1 MNANDN
7 DIARLIA
14 AYYDGALS
22 AEEERELRRALAN
35 VSLPQKYALDRD
47 IILAMSPEA
56 VTVPDDL
63 EAGITAA
70 IDDATNR
77 EMPPTSR
84 RRHFAI
90 WISAAAVV
98 ALLIAAGAAILS
110 NRQSLP
116 MPQQQPIT
124 ANTDDGAQPQTIT
137 APIAETQMPIMAEN
151 TPKATKTGHKAA
163 QVTIIPAAD
172 DEPLDATFDDADLM
186 PAEPMP
192 TAEEVLAYE
201 TAELTL
207 TKVSALMCR
216 TMACINYD
224 REE

>member
-14 AYYDGALS
+14 AYYDGTLS
-22 AEEERELRRALAN
+22 AEEERELHRALAD

-70 IDDATNR
+70 IDNAANR

-84 RRHFAI
+84 RRHLAI

-98 ALLIAAGAAILS
+98 ALLIAAGAAILT
-110 NRQSLP
+110 NKQSLP
-116 MPQQQPIT
+116 SPQQQPIT
-124 ANTDDGAQPQTIT
+124 ANTDDVPQPQTIT
-137 APIAETQMPIMAEN
+137 APVAEPQMPIMAEN

-163 QVTIIPAAD
+163 QVTVIPAAD
-172 DEPLDATFDDADLM
+172 DEPLNATFDDADLM
-186 PAEPMP
+186 PTEPMP